1 MAKCNLNG
9 VTLDEVKRN
18 ATNAFAAGIESGEIF
33 AVEGCH
39 SKNGNP
45 MLKITGRNLRLKGF
59 DGSTFVAD
67 GCILYNPPLIKGI
80 IDLCD
85 DSNDSLFIVKGAVT
99 KTAPASKPSSDIVQS
114 KAELEKELTEIKGK
128 FFSLTEAEQ
137 KAAKSRMDEI
147 EKALK
152 TA

>member
-18 ATNAFAAGIESGEIF
+18 ASNAYAAGIESGEIF
-33 AVEGCH
+33 TVEGCH

-45 MLKITGRNLRLKGF
+45 MLRVIGKNLRLKDF
-59 DGSTFVAD
+59 NGSTFIAD
-67 GCILYNPPLIKGI
+67 GCILYNPPLIKAI

-85 DSNDSLFIVKGAVT
+85 DSENSLHIIKGEVT
-99 KTAPASKPSSDIVQS
+99 TTAPAPSSDTVVS
-114 KAELEKELTEIKGK
+114 KEGLKKE
-128 FFSLTEAEQ
+128 
-137 KAAKSRMDEI
+137 MDEI
-147 EKALK
+147 KANYFGLQQKEKEAADARLAAIEKMLK

>member
-18 ATNAFAAGIESGEIF
+18 ATNAYAAGIESGEIF

-45 MLKITGRNLRLKGF
+45 MLKITGRNLRLKDF
-59 DGSTFVAD
+59 NNHTFIAE
-67 GCILYNPPLIKGI
+67 GCILYNPPLIKAI

-85 DSNDSLFIVKGAVT
+85 DSENSLHIIKGVVT
-99 KTAPASKPSSDIVQS
+99 KTAPAPSSDTVVS
-114 KAELEKELTEIKGK
+114 KTELESEKAEIQKNYFSLKNKEKE
-128 FFSLTEAEQ
+128 
-137 KAAKSRMDEI
+137 AADARLETI
-147 EKALK
+147 EKLLK